1 MIWPYMD
8 PAHPICSAIKKQ
20 GAVIG
25 VHEQVLQYL
34 DQHCQAISDTRD
46 KMFSVLQEIH
56 AIFIS
61 HFSSDSPGLHSF
73 PRNRLQSALPSGPTT
88 RILHLLLRQTSNLC
102 QRSIKIIG
110 DSKNMALSSLDRLL
124 TFFFPP
130 AIYTICHS
138 RKGRQWK
145 VHP

>member
-1 MIWPYMD
+1 MFCPHMD
-8 PAHPICSAIKKQ
+8 PTHPICSAIKKQ
-20 GAVIG
+20 DAVLG

-73 PRNRLQSALPSGPTT
+73 PRNRLPSALPSGPTNSDPAP
-88 RILHLLLRQTSNLC
+88 LLRQTSNLC

-110 DSKNMALSSLDRLL
+110 DSKNMALSSLDRLP
-124 TFFFPP
+124 TFFFPA

>member
-61 HFSSDSPGLHSF
+61 HFSSDSPGLHSCEETVF
-73 PRNRLQSALPSGPTT
+73 NLHSPQAPLT
-88 RILHLLLRQTSNLC
+88 RILHLLLQQTSNLC

-110 DSKNMALSSLDRLL
+110 DSKNMALSSLDRLP